1 MPWLAHCVRLYC
13 LEIKCMYQM
22 INDVA
27 KGVKPRAVPSQTV
40 PGDLAWGVQ
49 EPAKDPD
56 HPGQALVRIEL
67 RKESFRE

>member
-1 MPWLAHCVRLYC
+1 
-13 LEIKCMYQM
+13 MYQM